1 MRKNALKLIA
11 LTIIISMFCM
21 IILAGCSKKPDDK
34 EVKDTIKIGYAGPI
48 TGGSAEHGN
57 RQMRGAK
64 FAVEE
69 INAAGGING
78 KMVELV
84 IMDDRAD
91 PKEAANIANRYAS
104 DPEILA
110 VIGHANS
117 SCTLAGA
124 PIYNNAEL
132 LHITTSSSAPAITE
146 AGPYTFRLWNSDAYT
161 ARFNVE
167 AMVKAGYKKIAII
180 YENNDY
186 GRGGYE
192 VARQTLLD
200 LGLKPVAEESYLLG
214 ETKDFTS
221 IITKLKNAGAEAV
234 YGVSDETEIAMF
246 LMQCKQLDY
255 HPFFM
260 SSGTYNPAVIRLG
273 KDAVEGATGNTLAYL
288 FSPDEK
294 LDAWFE
300 KFIERFKDEG
310 ITGRDMLS
318 PVAYEAARMILEA
331 IKEVGEDREA
341 IKDYLSGIKN
351 WKGIIGEVSFDENGD
366 AFLPLIHVTIKNGDF
381 VLWSPETHV
390 KK

>member
-1 MRKNALKLIA
+1 M
-11 LTIIISMFCM
+11 
-21 IILAGCSKKPDDK
+21 
-34 EVKDTIKIGYAGPI
+34 
-48 TGGSAEHGN
+48 
-57 RQMRGAK
+57 
-64 FAVEE
+64 
-69 INAAGGING
+69 
-78 KMVELV
+78 
-84 IMDDRAD
+84 
-91 PKEAANIANRYAS
+91 
-104 DPEILA
+104 
-110 VIGHANS
+110 
-117 SCTLAGA
+117 
-124 PIYNNAEL
+124 
-132 LHITTSSSAPAITE
+132 
-146 AGPYTFRLWNSDAYT
+146 
-161 ARFNVE
+161 
-167 AMVKAGYKKIAII
+167 
-180 YENNDY
+180 
-186 GRGGYE
+186 
-192 VARQTLLD
+192 LD

>member
-180 YENNDY
+180 Y
-186 GRGGYE
+186 
-192 VARQTLLD
+192 Q
-200 LGLKPVAEESYLLG
+200 
-214 ETKDFTS
+214 
-221 IITKLKNAGAEAV
+221 
-234 YGVSDETEIAMF
+234 
-246 LMQCKQLDY
+246 
-255 HPFFM
+255 
-260 SSGTYNPAVIRLG
+260 
-273 KDAVEGATGNTLAYL
+273 
-288 FSPDEK
+288 
-294 LDAWFE
+294 
-300 KFIERFKDEG
+300 
-310 ITGRDMLS
+310 
-318 PVAYEAARMILEA
+318 
-331 IKEVGEDREA
+331 
-341 IKDYLSGIKN
+341 
-351 WKGIIGEVSFDENGD
+351 
-366 AFLPLIHVTIKNGDF
+366 
-381 VLWSPETHV
+381 
-390 KK
+390 